1 MRLNYRAVGVLALAV
16 AAITCTDA
24 PTAPSASRLTAAR
37 IGLSPSF
44 SVDAARAYGA
54 LSLLGFDV
62 TSVRVRLTAAD
73 GRVETDTIIP
83 FPAAQDTLV
92 LDLSV
97 QVRGNEE
104 SFTALLEL
112 RDATGVVLF
121 SGTRLVTARV
131 GALPGTTTPRF
142 SLEYSGPGR
151 DARTISL
158 TPSGGPIAAT
168 TVVPVTA
175 TAVDSAGRD
184 VGDLLVHW
192 TSSDPA
198 LAAVTQ
204 TGAASAE
211 LRGTGR
217 RGSVTITAVTP
228 TGLTAASTLSLVP
241 PATGLVVVSGDG
253 QRDTAGRA
261 LAQPFVVEAQAGDG
275 GPVPGVV
282 VSFRA
287 VTAGASVATASVV
300 TDAAGRAST
309 SMTLGTKAG
318 SYSFD
323 ATSDN
328 FAAVTIS
335 ATADPAPAAVIAI
348 VSGNGQQD
356 VIGRPL
362 AQPFVV
368 LVTDAFGAPVAG
380 ATVDWSQ
387 VGGFGQLGVSRSVT
401 GADGRAVASY
411 VLGYRAGVEI
421 VRASLSGVTGASV
434 DLTARSIA
442 GTASTFLLMERLP
455 PTLSVGVPPANTIR
469 VRLAD
474 AASNPVAQAGV
485 VVTAT
490 GVVSPGGAPP
500 FTVTATSDAAG
511 IATFNVPAYA
521 GAIGTATATLSAP
534 GFVPLELPPITFVT
548 GPLTKLR
555 IATQP
560 SATVSSGAPLPVQPE
575 VRLSDAG
582 ANTVKSAGVMVT
594 AFVASGGGVLSGTT
608 VVATDA
614 SGAAVFTDLAISG
627 SPGQQTLG
635 FSSPSLADEIS
646 DPIDLTDPPA
656 ALEAVAGFLPPSGA
670 GNGVVLTPFKVRLVD
685 ANGLSVA
692 RAGVPITVAATALV
706 GVTPAAPLTGT
717 LTRLTDANGVALFDD
732 VAFDSPLGDYMLTAR
747 ADPSVLSLPVLT
759 LVSALALTF

>member
-1 MRLNYRAVGVLALAV
+1 MRLNLRAVGVLALAV
-16 AAITCTDA
+16 AITCTDA
-24 PTAPSASRLTAAR
+24 PTAPSASRDSAAR

-44 SVDAARAYGA
+44 SADAARAYGA

-73 GRVETDTIIP
+73 GRVATDTIIP
-83 FPAAQDTLV
+83 FPTAQDTLV

-112 RDATGVVLF
+112 RDATGIVLF
-121 SGTRLVTARV
+121 SGTHLVTARV
-131 GALPGTTTPRF
+131 GALPGVPTPRF
-142 SLEYSGPGR
+142 ALEYSGPGR

-158 TPSGGPIAAT
+158 TPSGGPVAAT
-168 TVVPVTA
+168 AIVPVTA
-175 TAVDSAGRD
+175 TAVDSAGRE
-184 VGDLLVHW
+184 VGDLLVRW

-198 LAAVTQ
+198 MAAVTQ
-204 TGAASAE
+204 TGAAAAE

-217 RGSVTITAVTP
+217 RGAVTITVVAP
-228 TGLTAASTLSLVP
+228 TGLTASSTLSLVP
-241 PATGLVVVSGDG
+241 PATRLLVVAGDD

-261 LAQPFVVEAQAGDG
+261 LPQPFVVEAQAGDG

-287 VTAGASVATASVV
+287 VTAGGGVANGSVT
-300 TDAAGRAST
+300 TDVAGRAST
-309 SMTLGTKAG
+309 SMTLGRIAG
-318 SYSFD
+318 SYSFE
-323 ATSDN
+323 ASSGEL
-328 FAAVTIS
+328 AAVSIT
-335 ATADPAPAAVIAI
+335 ATAEPAPAAAIAI
-348 VSGNGQQD
+348 VSGDGQRD
-356 VIGRPL
+356 VAGRPL

-368 LVTDAFGAPVAG
+368 LVSDAFGAPVSG
-380 ATVDWSQ
+380 ATVEWSQ
-387 VGGFGQLGVSRSVT
+387 VAGFGQLGVSRSIT
-401 GADGRAVASY
+401 GADGRASASY

-421 VRASLSGVTGASV
+421 VRASLSGVAGPGV
-434 DLTARSIA
+434 ELTVRSIP
-442 GTASTFLLMERLP
+442 GQASTFLLIDRLP

-469 VRLAD
+469 VQLAD
-474 AASNPVAQAGV
+474 AAHNPAAQAGV

-490 GVVSPGGAPP
+490 GVVFPGGAPP

-511 IATFNVPAYA
+511 IATFSVPAYA
-521 GAIGTATATLSAP
+521 GAIGTATVTLGAL
-534 GFVPLELPPITFVT
+534 GFVTLELPPITFVT
-548 GPLTKLR
+548 GPMTKLR

-582 ANTVKSAGVMVT
+582 ANTVKTSGVMVT
-594 AFVASGGGVLSGTT
+594 AFVASGGGVLSGTI

-614 SGAAVFTDLAISG
+614 SGAAVFTDLAITG

-635 FSSPSLADEIS
+635 FSSPSLPDLLS
-646 DPIDLTDPPA
+646 DPIDLTDPPT
-656 ALEAVAGFLPPSGA
+656 ALEAVTGFLAPDSA
-670 GNGVVLTPFKVRLVD
+670 GNTVVLPPFKVRLVD
-685 ANGLSVA
+685 ANGQPVA
-692 RAGVPITVAATALV
+692 RAGVPITVSATAVV

-717 LTRLTDANGVALFDD
+717 LTRMTDASGVARFDD
-732 VAFDSPLGDYMLTAR
+732 VAFASPLGDYTLAAR
-747 ADPSVLSLPVLT
+747 ADPTVLSLPVLT